1 MSDTLEININENS
14 RVPKYKQIV
23 DSILNGIDGGQI
35 KIGEKIPSI
44 NELSESCFLSR
55 DTVEKAYKDL
65 RKRQI
70 IESVKGKGYYISR
83 INKNDK
89 INIFF
94 LINKPSTY
102 KMMIYNYF
110 VNAIGTK
117 GNVEMYIYHCDET
130 LFINALQR
138 SLGGYDYYVV
148 MPHFRDEQSKHTS
161 STQEVLNIIEKI
173 PKNKLLLLDNTKPN
187 ISGDYGSIFQD
198 FENDIYDALQEG
210 LEKIKKYEKII
221 LVYPN
226 KSINPYPFRIVRGFE
241 KFCKEFNLD
250 YEILDEI
257 DPDMELQDK
266 DIFVTIQERDL
277 VNLVKQIRQKNLKLG
292 EDIGIISYNET
303 PLKEL
308 LGITV
313 ITTDF
318 KAMAETAAYMILKNK
333 REQVNNVF
341 KFILRDSL

>member
-1 MSDTLEININENS
+1 MAETFEIDINEHS

-23 DSILNGIDGGQI
+23 DSILNGIDSGEI

-55 DTVEKAYKDL
+55 DTVEKAYKEL

-83 INKNDK
+83 INKNDS

-130 LFINALQR
+130 LFINALEKN
-138 SLGGYDYYVV
+138 LGGFDYYVV
-148 MPHFRDEQSKHTS
+148 MPHFRDGQSKHTS
-161 STQEVLNIIEKI
+161 STKEVIDIIEKI
-173 PKNKLLLLDNTKPN
+173 PKNKLLMLDNTKPD
-187 ISGDYGSIFQD
+187 ISGDYGSIYQD
-198 FENDIYDALQEG
+198 FENDIYHALEEG
-210 LEKIKKYEKII
+210 LDKIRKYEKLI
-221 LVYPN
+221 LVYPD
-226 KSINPYPFRIVRGFE
+226 KSIHPYPFRIVRGFE
-241 KFCKEFNLD
+241 NFCRDFKLD

-257 DPDMELQDK
+257 YPDMELQDR
-266 DIFVTIQERDL
+266 DIFITIRERDL
-277 VNLVKQIRQKNLKLG
+277 VNLVKQIRQKKLKLG

-318 KAMAETAAYMILKNK
+318 KAMGESAAYMILKNK
-333 REQVNNVF
+333 RESVNNVF
-341 KFILRDSL
+341 KFIQRESL